1 MHTCKSCVDF
11 PKLESLL
18 QEVSPCCCLI
28 GAHGA
33 FIVGNSFGHVFGLM
47 EMLQGNRY
55 GTKLGLVVPADAVAL
70 QTYLLC
76 PLDPELLSEIGV
88 YAQIRS

>member
-1 MHTCKSCVDF
+1 MHTCKSSVDV
-11 PKLESLL
+11 PELESRL

-28 GAHGA
+28 AAHGA

-55 GTKLGLVVPADAVAL
+55 G
-70 QTYLLC
+70 
-76 PLDPELLSEIGV
+76 I
-88 YAQIRS
+88 